1 MRECTYVHSKIH
13 PMRFGCTILDLCIV
27 RRVASSEVIVN
38 GQVLSTMSSSMLQ
51 ARVAKLWPTQVTVRN
66 LQFFFS
72 SFLTTQSLRS
82 SSLEKVFW

>member
-1 MRECTYVHSKIH
+1 MHSKIH
-13 PMRFGCTILDLCIV
+13 PPHFGCTIFVWCVV

-51 ARVAKLWPTQVTVRN
+51 ARVAKLWLTQVTVRN
-66 LQFFFS
+66 LQFLFS
-72 SFLTTQSLRS
+72 SILTTQSLRS